1 MRCMSF
7 ALLGALATWPWSA
20 APALEPVPADTPGTL
35 TLDFAWKAREE
46 VRGISPG
53 HRITDRR
60 ATVRCA
66 LVAGSV
72 ASQSVLDGPDA
83 EQSAAMA
90 ELESTTRADL
100 EAIRDDSAAGMQAMA
115 ARMADCRKRGRSEQ
129 ECAMAMVAAMQSD
142 PALLAAMSGG
152 DGRDGR
158 ARGAA
163 EARVMAAASR
173 IQPWYLEGCRG
184 TMTVADVSALDDPTT
199 PGIDPPVH
207 TTGTVAFEPGEHL
220 MLIETDLARGV
231 TNMLLNAP
239 RASGFVRGGMDRVDA
254 VAMPVDQVRI
264 GPRPGPLGSGRH
276 EFPVTGGSA
285 SVAWRFERGR

>member
-1 MRCMSF
+1 MRCAAF
-7 ALLGALATWPWSA
+7 VCFGFLATLPLA
-20 APALEPVPADTPGTL
+20 AALALEPVPADTPATL
-35 TLDFAWKAREE
+35 TLDFDWKAREE

-72 ASQSVLDGPDA
+72 ASQSLLDGPDA

-90 ELESTTRADL
+90 ELESATRA
-100 EAIRDDSAAGMQAMA
+100 EIAAIPDDSVAGMQAMA
-115 ARMADCRKRGRSEQ
+115 ARMADCRKSGRSEQ
-129 ECAMAMVAAMQSD
+129 DCALAMVGAMQAD
-142 PALLAAMSGG
+142 PALRGAMEGLAS
-152 DGRDGR
+152 RDTR
-158 ARGAA
+158 ARDQA
-163 EARVMAAASR
+163 EARVMAASSR

-207 TTGTVAFEPGEHL
+207 TTGTVDFEPGEHL

-285 SVAWRFERGR
+285 SVSWRLERGR

>member
-1 MRCMSF
+1 MCCTPIAFMGF
-7 ALLGALATWPWSA
+7 LAMWPLSA
-20 APALEPVPADTPGTL
+20 ALALEPVPAGTPATL
-35 TLDFAWKAREE
+35 TLDFDWKAREA

-72 ASQSVLDGPDA
+72 ASQSLLDGPDA

-90 ELESTTRADL
+90 ELESATRAEL
-100 EAIRDDSAAGMQAMA
+100 AAIPDDSVAGMRAMA
-115 ARMADCRKRGRSEQ
+115 AQMADCRRRGRSEQ
-129 ECAMAMVAAMQSD
+129 ECALAMVAAMQAD
-142 PALLAAMSGG
+142 PALRGAMEGMA
-152 DGRDGR
+152 GRDTR
-158 ARGAA
+158 ACDRA
-163 EARVMAAASR
+163 EARVMAASSR
-173 IQPWYLEGCRG
+173 IQPWSLEGCRG

-207 TTGTVAFEPGEHL
+207 TTGTVDFEPGEHL

-231 TNMLLNAP
+231 TTLMLNAP

-285 SVAWRFERGR
+285 SVTWRFEKGR